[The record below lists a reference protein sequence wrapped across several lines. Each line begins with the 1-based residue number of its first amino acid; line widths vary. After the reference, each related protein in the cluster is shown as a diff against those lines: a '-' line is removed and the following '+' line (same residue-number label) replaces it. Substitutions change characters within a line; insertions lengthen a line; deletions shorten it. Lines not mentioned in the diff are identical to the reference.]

1 MPRSVTKNKKP
12 ILFAV
17 IFIALIVGG
26 MIGYFYGEQIKQ
38 QIIGIKEQ
46 VEQVFTATAENEY
59 GEKLTIKVKVGTST
73 ASFKSFTASWYIN
86 GTDKGDD
93 LTQVTMEI
101 TVTVDISGQYITNA
115 AVSSCTVD
123 CQVTQGGSGSTQYPI
138 GSTPAPVTLDANYQ
152 GSWSDSHT
160 TDVDA
165 HLAADLGLDTN
176 PSSDVTYIVEYYLS
190 VTVTA
195 DGENSGNPLTAEI
208 TSQKFAMV
216 NYTYQAPSEELNAE
230 ASGSITFT
238 SWFTWQNITNCA
250 IIGLTVIVVV
260 LILKGGKKHER

>member
-1 MPRSVTKNKKP
+1 MLTSVTKNKKP

-101 TVTVDISGQYITNA
+101 TVTVDISGQYITN
-115 AVSSCTVD
+115 VQVESCTVD
-123 CQVTQGGSGSTQYPI
+123 CQVTQGGSGSYSYPI
-138 GSTPAPVTLDANYQ
+138 GSTPAPVTLDASYQ
-152 GSWSDSHT
+152 GSWSDFYST
-160 TDVDA
+160 AVDA
-165 HLAADLGLDTN
+165 HLLDLALDTA
-176 PSSDVTYIVEYYLS
+176 PQSTTTYIVEYYLS

-195 DGENSGNPLTAEI
+195 EGEYSAELLTAEI
-208 TSQKFAMV
+208 TNQKFAMV

-238 SWFTWQNITNCA
+238 SWFTWQNITNCV
-250 IIGLTVIVVV
+250 IVGLTVIVVV